1 MKNYNYIQDSQ
12 KIYLDFRNYKN
23 KKIIDD
29 NNKNAVLKKYKI
41 KGGLGN
47 SDRDYNWDNL
57 KKYFLNSCKFIGIQD
72 KEKMNLQYKLI
83 NEPNTNIDLVI
94 FGKEIINNNGNNY
107 LPYIYYLFNTN
118 IKFKKISFVNNQL
131 IFENI
136 SYEQLKQKING
147 SNDSYIDLL
156 YWKLAQGTAQFSEQK
171 SEGQKKLKT
180 IFIDQYK
187 PQQSQ
192 QPQQPR
198 QPEQYKSTDKTFN
211 ITKQNITNKY
221 YYYRCIDPSLE
232 VNVQDDGNIFF
243 GYDEYLFTKSQDN
256 SYKLYYK
263 YSYRGQNFSELKKNP
278 DGTFQENKI
287 DINLIPTYDILRLYD
302 AIKDNPKKV
311 ELKNNLI
318 PRIEIA
324 KQNISKSGE
333 GFFKLEHSN
342 FAKEQRQPNSKLS
355 LNKKIMSSQYKNFGK
370 LKKKRNITGGTIYIF
385 FGATTSK
392 NVNRNSPISFLYV
405 CFEEGKEGFFYMK
418 TDLIKKIPLYEF
430 PYIYPLEDLISFIL
444 LRRQIFTDDKTFADI
459 IYKEADARIKFLK
472 VNNFSK
478 KMLKQEYPENYDWHG
493 YNTLKESKNYKNRLI
508 KQKSILPRSPQ
519 IISIV

>member
-1 MKNYNYIQDSQ
+1 MKNYNYIKES
-12 KIYLDFRNYKN
+12 
-23 KKIIDD
+23 
-29 NNKNAVLKKYKI
+29 KNAVLKKYKI
-41 KGGLGN
+41 KGGEGN
-47 SDRDYNWDNL
+47 SNRDYNWNEL
-57 KKYFLNSCKFIGIQD
+57 KEYFLDLCKFTGTPD
-72 KEKMNLQYKLI
+72 REKMNFEFKKI
-83 NEPNTNIDLVI
+83 NKPNTNIDLVI

-118 IKFKKISFVNNQL
+118 IKFKKISFINNQL

-156 YWKLAQGTAQFSEQK
+156 YWKLIQGTAQYSKQK
-171 SEGQKKLKT
+171 SEGQTKLVT

-187 PQQSQ
+187 PQQLQQTQQ
-192 QPQQPR
+192 QPQQPDK
-198 QPEQYKSTDKTFN
+198 PIDKTFN

-232 VNVQDDGNIFF
+232 VNVQDEGNIFF

-263 YSYRGQNFSELKKNP
+263 YSYRGQNFSELIKNP
-278 DGTFQENKI
+278 DGTFQEKPI
-287 DINLIPTYDILRLYD
+287 DIKLIPTYDILRLYD

-311 ELKNNLI
+311 ELKNKLI

-405 CFEEGKEGFFYMK
+405 CFEEGKKGFFYMK

-478 KMLKQEYPENYDWHG
+478 KMLKQEFPENYDWHG
-493 YNTLKESKNYKNRLI
+493 YNTLKESQNYKNRLI
-508 KQKSILPRSPQ
+508 KQKSILPRSPE
-519 IISIV
+519 IISKV